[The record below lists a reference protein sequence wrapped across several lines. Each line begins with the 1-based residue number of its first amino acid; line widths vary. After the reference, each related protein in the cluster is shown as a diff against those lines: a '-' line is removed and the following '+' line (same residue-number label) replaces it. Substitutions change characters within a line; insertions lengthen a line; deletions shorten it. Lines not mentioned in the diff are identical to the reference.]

1 MSKFTTITDKALDLV
16 SQVGSNI
23 KDVVPSASKL
33 MQTGVVLGAAK
44 TGGKVAIAFVRRNPV
59 IAVAA
64 ALGMGVMA
72 YAANRKRK
80 HEQAGKP
87 IEGRSKRVE
96 ARRVGSGAKRASAS
110 TTTAAAARNKPRARK
125 STSTTPSSDE

>member
-1 MSKFTTITDKALDLV
+1 MSKFTTITDKAMDLV
-16 SQVGSNI
+16 SQVGSNM
-23 KDVVPSASKL
+23 KDVVPSATKL
-33 MQTGVVLGAAK
+33 MQTGVALGAAK

-59 IAVAA
+59 VAVAA

-80 HEQAGKP
+80 QEAAGKP

-96 ARRVGSGAKRASAS
+96 ARRVGSGAKRSSS
-110 TTTAAAARNKPRARK
+110 TGTTAARKPRARK
-125 STSTTPSSDE
+125 STSTTPTADE

>member
-16 SQVGSNI
+16 SQVGSNM
-23 KDVVPSASKL
+23 KVAMPSASKL
-33 MQTGVVLGAAK
+33 MQTGVALGAAK
-44 TGGKVAIAFVRRNPV
+44 TGGKVAIAFVRRNPL

-80 HEQAGKP
+80 QEQPGQP
-87 IEGRSKRVE
+87 IEGRSRRVE
-96 ARRVGSGAKRASAS
+96 ARRVNSGGKRGGAS
-110 TTTAAAARNKPRARK
+110 TASRAPRARK
-125 STSTTPSSDE
+125 TTSTTPTADE

>member
-1 MSKFTTITDKALDLV
+1 MSKFTTITDKAMDLV
-16 SQVGSNI
+16 SQVGSNM

-33 MQTGVVLGAAK
+33 MQTGVALGAAK
-44 TGGKVAIAFVRRNPV
+44 TGGKVAIAFVRRNPL

-80 HEQAGKP
+80 QEDAGQP

-96 ARRVGSGAKRASAS
+96 ARRVSSGSKRGGAG
-110 TTTAAAARNKPRARK
+110 TAARQPRARK
-125 STSTTPSSDE
+125 NTSTTPSADE